1 MSEESPVVTVV
12 QNAREPQYDIIVDG
26 EVVGFTQYVD
36 DGDDVHRYVH
46 TEVDPEHGGKG
57 YAGVLVRSALD
68 AEREAGHRIV
78 AQCPYVKKFVAENPE
93 YADLLAE

>member
-12 QNAREPQYDIIVDG
+12 QDARKPEYDIIVDG
-26 EVVGFTQYVD
+26 EVIGSTHYEVER
-36 DGDDVHRYVH
+36 DGVHRYVH
-46 TEVDPEHGGKG
+46 TEVDPAHGGKG
-57 YAGVLVRSALD
+57 YAGILVRSALD
-68 AEREAGHRIV
+68 AEREAGHHII